1 MSLERRFSYDDPQ
14 HESVGSAGMLPAFR
28 GILPRIWM
36 ERSTGG
42 APRLRILRNASGNM
56 PDGASRMLALPD
68 QQRCAPFRL
77 RLLMILL
84 CAFFSLT
91 AFGQSE
97 SEFAKA
103 NQEYAQGHF
112 KEAIA
117 GYEALVRAGQWNAN
131 LFYDLGNA
139 YFRTRDFG
147 RAILNYERA
156 LALDQHHP
164 EATANL
170 QIARDES
177 RALELRP
184 TRLERYLQ
192 FANVNQY
199 SIAAAVALWLGIFGI
214 VALIFAR
221 RRSAALI
228 SLSIL
233 CLLVCA
239 LAVWAIHTL
248 DYGSKGHAL
257 AIVTGNDVQAR
268 LATADTANSVL
279 ALPPGSEIKILS
291 TRGDW
296 MYAALPND
304 LRGWIQTKNAEQVR
318 L

>member
-1 MSLERRFSYDDPQ
+1 MNSAVSKHRRRLGLTTEGKTYSRLSVRGVNHAHRSRPVLRFAQRSGYRMGLFAAILCLLVAASAIAQPQ
-14 HESVGSAGMLPAFR
+14 A
-28 GILPRIWM
+28 
-36 ERSTGG
+36 
-42 APRLRILRNASGNM
+42 
-56 PDGASRMLALPD
+56 
-68 QQRCAPFRL
+68 
-77 RLLMILL
+77 
-84 CAFFSLT
+84 
-91 AFGQSE
+91 
-97 SEFAKA
+97 EFARA

-117 GYEALVRAGQWNAN
+117 GYEALVHEGQWNAN
-131 LFYDLGNA
+131 LFYNLGNA

-156 LALDQHHP
+156 LALDNHHP

-177 RALELRP
+177 RALELQP
-184 TRLERYLQ
+184 TRQERYLK
-192 FANVNQY
+192 FASINQY

-221 RRSAALI
+221 RRSTALL
-228 SLSIL
+228 SLSIF
-233 CLLVCA
+233 CLLVCGM
-239 LAVWAIHTL
+239 AVWAIHTL
-248 DYGSKGHAL
+248 DNGSDGRGL

-279 ALPPGSEIKILS
+279 TLPAGSEIKILS

>member
-1 MSLERRFSYDDPQ
+1 MTTSRALAIFLCVVFGIAS
-14 HESVGSAGMLPAFR
+14 SAFA
-28 GILPRIWM
+28 
-36 ERSTGG
+36 
-42 APRLRILRNASGNM
+42 
-56 PDGASRMLALPD
+56 
-68 QQRCAPFRL
+68 
-77 RLLMILL
+77 
-84 CAFFSLT
+84 
-91 AFGQSE
+91 QS
-97 SEFAKA
+97 SADFTKA
-103 NQEYAQGHF
+103 NQDFAQGHF

-117 GYEALVRAGQWNAN
+117 GYEALVRAGKWNAN

-156 LALDQHHP
+156 LALDTHHP

-170 QIARDES
+170 KIARDEA
-177 RALELRP
+177 RALELQP
-184 TRLERYLQ
+184 TKLERYLQ
-192 FANVNQY
+192 FANINHYTIV
-199 SIAAAVALWLGIFGI
+199 AAVAFWLGIFGI
-214 VALIFAR
+214 VMTTFSR

-239 LAVWAIHTL
+239 GAVWAIRTI
-248 DYGSKGHAL
+248 DNGSDGRGL
-257 AIVTGNDVQAR
+257 AIVTGHDVQAR

>member
-1 MSLERRFSYDDPQ
+1 MK
-14 HESVGSAGMLPAFR
+14 
-28 GILPRIWM
+28 
-36 ERSTGG
+36 
-42 APRLRILRNASGNM
+42 
-56 PDGASRMLALPD
+56 SRTYLIAL
-68 QQRCAPFRL
+68 
-77 RLLMILL
+77 LL
-84 CAFFSLT
+84 CAGS
-91 AFGQSE
+91 AASAIAQPNA
-97 SEFAKA
+97 EFAKA
-103 NQEYAQGHF
+103 NQQYAQGNF

-117 GYEALVRAGQWNAN
+117 GYEALVQANQWNAN

-156 LALDQHHP
+156 LALDQRHP

-177 RALELRP
+177 RALELQP
-184 TRLERYLQ
+184 TRLEPYLQ
-192 FANVNQY
+192 SASINHY
-199 SIAAAVALWLGIFGI
+199 TIAAAIAFWLGIFGI

-221 RRSAALI
+221 RRSAALVA
-228 SLSIL
+228 LSVL

-239 LAVWAIHTL
+239 MAVWAIHTL
-248 DYGSKGHAL
+248 DNSSKGRAL

-279 ALPPGSEIKILS
+279 ALPAGSEIKILS

-296 MYAALPND
+296 MYATLPNE

>member
-1 MSLERRFSYDDPQ
+1 MKLLQQTSEHRPLACAPSGFVTRWIGSSPESFRGWAHRLKVYVPICAFACIVWAPSAFAQSDPQ
-14 HESVGSAGMLPAFR
+14 
-28 GILPRIWM
+28 
-36 ERSTGG
+36 
-42 APRLRILRNASGNM
+42 
-56 PDGASRMLALPD
+56 
-68 QQRCAPFRL
+68 
-77 RLLMILL
+77 
-84 CAFFSLT
+84 
-91 AFGQSE
+91 
-97 SEFAKA
+97 FAKA
-103 NQEYAQGHF
+103 NQEFAQGRF

-117 GYEALVRAGQWNAN
+117 GYEALVHEGQWNAN

-156 LALDQHHP
+156 LALDNHHP

-170 QIARDES
+170 QIARDEA
-177 RALELRP
+177 RALELQP
-184 TRLERYLQ
+184 TKLERYLQ
-192 FANVNQY
+192 FASINQY
-199 SIAAAVALWLGIFGI
+199 TIAAAVALWLGIFGF

-221 RRSAALI
+221 RRSAALL
-228 SLSIL
+228 SLSIF

-239 LAVWAIHTL
+239 IAVWAIHTL
-248 DYGSKGHAL
+248 NNGSEGRGL
-257 AIVTGNDVQAR
+257 AIVTGNEVQAR

-279 ALPPGSEIKILS
+279 ALPAGSEIKILS